1 MKTPPPMT
9 PFDEAT
15 SSNLRMLKLFLPFLP
30 PSIQYPL
37 AVFIKFTE
45 LQNVF
50 ALHTLNKIENLDC
63 LLPYLT
69 EEEKES
75 FSTLKNI
82 KEMMSMAEMMNSF
95 MDIDFPD
102 NCSEDSSDNPANPSS
117 DKNKPS
123 FDPISILTGM
133 LSPEQQH
140 TFQTYSELFS
150 QSNSKGDTENGKLDE
165 SSRNEDNRPAQTGT
179 DPDRCE
185 TDAGEIRK

>member
-30 PSIQYPL
+30 SSAQYLL

-50 ALHTLNKIENLDC
+50 TLHTLNQIENLDY
-63 LLPYLT
+63 LFPYLT
-69 EEEKES
+69 EEEKEY

-95 MDIDFPD
+95 MDIDFPGD
-102 NCSEDSSDNPANPSS
+102 CPNHTSDNPSTHSPNNTS
-117 DKNKPS
+117 NS

-133 LSPEQQH
+133 LSPEQQN

-150 QSNSKGDTENGKLDE
+150 QSLSKGATQNGKLDE
-165 SSRNEDNRPAQTGT
+165 SSCNEDNRSPQTGA
-179 DPDRCE
+179 DPDSCE
-185 TDAGEIRK
+185 TDTGEIRK